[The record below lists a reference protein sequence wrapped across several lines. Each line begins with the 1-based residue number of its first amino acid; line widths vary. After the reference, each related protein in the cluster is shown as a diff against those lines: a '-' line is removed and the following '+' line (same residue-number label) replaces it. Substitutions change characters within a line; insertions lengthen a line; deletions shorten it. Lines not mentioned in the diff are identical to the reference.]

1 MGASILSAEK
11 TTLAEPAAVFECGG
25 KTITLPP
32 RIRSVHAGALL
43 LRTVAGLA
51 RNTGQMDREVGSLI
65 AEISFRIEDLTG
77 DDPDVKRAVTDMV
90 DFT

>member
-1 MGASILSAEK
+1 MEK

-25 KTITLPP
+25 KTVTLPP

-51 RNTGQMDREVGSLI
+51 RNAGQMDREVGSLL
-65 AEISFRIEDLTG
+65 AELASRLEDITG
-77 DDPDVKRAVTDMV
+77 EDPDVQRAVADMV
-90 DFT
+90 DYT